1 MSVAGFRTVYKDMQD
16 LVNFVGVRKD
26 VSFLVEGMNMCGG
39 MWVTWEKNKGIQHIA
54 VHNFFAILNNVMQTL
69 EKEPELQKKPRVEY
83 LVYFL
88 KYVSEEVQKYP
99 DMKDREKLLVYVQGL
114 CCLYKSKDLT
124 FAMLLAKAAA
134 VPVVHK
140 GGAAKKPRGSKCE
153 NARIARLLSELKEL
167 GA

>member
-1 MSVAGFRTVYKDMQD
+1 MKE
-16 LVNFVGVRKD
+16 LVNFVGQRKD
-26 VSFLVEGMNMCGG
+26 VSFLVEGMNTCGG
-39 MWVTWEKNKGIQHIA
+39 MCLTWEKKKRIPHTG
-54 VHNFFAILNNVMQTL
+54 VHDFFAILNNVMQTL
-69 EKEPELQKKPRVEY
+69 DKEPELQKKPRVSDVAY
-83 LVYFL
+83 LVIFL

-99 DMKDREKLLVYVQGL
+99 DMKDREKLLAYVQGL

-124 FAMLLAKAAA
+124 LAMLRAKAAA

-153 NARIARLLSELKEL
+153 NARIARLLCELKEL